1 MFDHVYLFKNQSTY
15 FRFAMEMHMVHINTK
30 YTNNVTA
37 AYENPDGFAVIGI
50 FGMVEDYNNTN
61 KVFDPV
67 VEAANELIADP
78 EAKVEKTLNLQDFLD
93 QVEGSN
99 YFSYQGSL
107 TTPGCYEAVSWIIM
121 DQPVLIAE
129 SQVLKNSGSR
139 PDQLKSVYL

>member
-1 MFDHVYLFKNQSTY
+1 
-15 FRFAMEMHMVHINTK
+15 MEMHMVHINTK

-50 FGMVEDYNNTN
+50 FGMVDDYNITN
-61 KVFDPV
+61 DVFDPV

-78 EAKVEKTLNLQDFLD
+78 EAKVEKTLILQDFLD

-107 TTPGCYEAVSWIIM
+107 TTPGCNEAVSWIIM

-129 SQVLKNSGSR
+129 SQVIKNSGSR
-139 PDQLKSVYL
+139 SVTVRKSSEPTKIRLLIIKPVF